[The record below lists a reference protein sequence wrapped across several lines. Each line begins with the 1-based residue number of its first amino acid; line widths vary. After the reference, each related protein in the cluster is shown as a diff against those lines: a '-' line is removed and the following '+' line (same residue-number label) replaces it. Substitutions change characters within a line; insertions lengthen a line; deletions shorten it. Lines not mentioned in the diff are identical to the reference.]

1 MTTAL
6 LILAFTFLDTV
17 TTLFGLHYLG
27 GVELNPIYHVL
38 TPAAFWLIKWI
49 LAVVF
54 AAFAWTQWKYL
65 PIWWK
70 WALWGGAIIP
80 AIASLNNAI
89 HMALWSWGF

>member
-54 AAFAWTQWKYL
+54 AAFAWTQWKY
-65 PIWWK
+65 
-70 WALWGGAIIP
+70 
-80 AIASLNNAI
+80 
-89 HMALWSWGF
+89 